1 MTTVNPNIPV
11 NLFVSHL
18 ADAGHRPEDRQLRLR
33 IDQVVQAT
41 VVDGGLDKLLEFN
54 QQYFKLDTDVDL
66 KVGQNLLLQV
76 LQTDPHLE
84 FKVLPRGLD
93 ERLAQL
99 LPLLTRAYDW
109 QGAVE
114 KGSGL
119 ENLPQLRQQL
129 VQLLNFAGTM
139 PPALRQDISQLGAG
153 LSALLPRTQP
163 INVFSAQPPQF
174 AQSTQTTSF
183 SSWPPGTQLPESITA
198 FKGFIENLAVQV
210 ASLPRDASL
219 SVPRQWYAETRR
231 LMEQALELPR
241 PASALL
247 PQMTVL
253 LTRIQNHPAVS
264 PLLSQDIDRLI
275 QALDPRSQ
283 QPIERRSGDP
293 QTVIT
298 SGRDTSAP
306 VTGTPPAGSMAD
318 TLPAGPRAA
327 LSQVDQQIRDLV
339 AKLEPLLAQKQG
351 LSPELL
357 GRLEGM
363 LERFNQ
369 LGEQKGL
376 PLKELEVVANLTHLV
391 QLAHQTALPPDGKPL
406 GVLAQLF
413 GFHLE
418 RQLLENKLK
427 DALATLK
434 AALLKG
440 GGEESGDSDEPLR
453 RIELFQLCK
462 SRLAE
467 ENVLFLP
474 LPFAELEEGY
484 LLAERGRGA
493 AEEGGAPLMMSISL
507 RLSAL
512 GNMRIDMLYGQGGLQ
527 LRLACENRDKMAY
540 VQGAEP
546 ELREGLQSVPLQGVS
561 FAMDARL
568 PARQLSERL
577 NPGSRNLLDER
588 I

>member
-1 MTTVNPNIPV
+1 MTIVNPNIPV

-18 ADAGHRPEDRQLRLR
+18 TDAGHRPEDRQLGLR
-33 IDQVVQAT
+33 VDQVVQAT

-54 QQYFKLDTDVDL
+54 QQYFKLDTDAEL

-76 LQTDPHLE
+76 LQTDPHIE

-93 ERLAQL
+93 ERLVQL

-109 QGAVE
+109 QGVVDQ
-114 KGSGL
+114 SPRL

-129 VQLLNFAGTM
+129 VQLLSFAGTM
-139 PPALRQDISQLGAG
+139 PGDLSQGISQLSDN
-153 LSALLPRTQP
+153 LSGLLPRTQP
-163 INVFSAQPPQF
+163 INVFSVQPPQF
-174 AQSTQTTSF
+174 AQATQVVGF
-183 SSWPPGTQLPESITA
+183 SSRPPGTQLPESFVA
-198 FKGFIENLAVQV
+198 FGGLIDNLEAQL
-210 ASLPRDASL
+210 ARLPRDASI
-219 SVPRQWYAETRR
+219 SVPRPWYAETRR
-231 LMEQALELPR
+231 LMEQVLELPR
-241 PASALL
+241 PAAALL
-247 PQMTVL
+247 PQMTTL
-253 LTRIQNHPAVS
+253 LTRIQGHPAVS
-264 PLLSQDIDRLI
+264 PMLSQDIDLLI

-283 QPIERRSGDP
+283 QPIDRRSGD
-293 QTVIT
+293 QQAVMT
-298 SGRDTSAP
+298 SGREASPALSAA
-306 VTGTPPAGSMAD
+306 PPAGTPAD
-318 TLPAGPRAA
+318 TLIAGPGQV
-327 LSQVDQQIRDLV
+327 LSQLDQQVRDLV
-339 AKLEPLLAQKQG
+339 LKLEPLLEQKQG

-357 GRLEGM
+357 GRLEGL
-363 LERFNQ
+363 LERFTQ

-376 PLKELEVVANLTHLV
+376 PLKELELVAGLTHLV
-391 QLAHQTALPPDGKPL
+391 QLAHQTTVPPDGKHL
-406 GVLAQLF
+406 GVLSQLF

-418 RQLLENKLK
+418 RQLLEHKLK
-427 DALATLK
+427 DALVTLK

-440 GGEESGDSDEPLR
+440 GSKEAGDSDEPLK

-467 ENVLFLP
+467 ENVMFLP

-484 LLAERGRGA
+484 LLAERGA
-493 AEEGGAPLMMSISL
+493 ADADEGAPALMLSISL

-527 LRLACENRDKMAY
+527 LRLACENREKMGY
-540 VQGAEP
+540 VQGAET
-546 ELREGLQSVPLQGVS
+546 ELREGLQAVPLQGVS